1 MYTNCKLSGGQLKKI
16 ISHCVHIFIVSFP
29 VWAGIKSSK
38 LSYIDNSISCCVS
51 MQHFI
56 TNKTQTT
63 ILEKT
68 LNKNGNTS
76 IPTIYK
82 GQLTPEEDDKKLG
95 IRLSHI
101 FIPFPVVFVCRTLS
115 QKMKENF
122 YLRESSKSKFYL
134 KICCT
139 PTKVSYKLTQMTG
152 SQGAG
157 LVTR

>member
-1 MYTNCKLSGGQLKKI
+1 MQ
-16 ISHCVHIFIVSFP
+16 IFIVSFP

-82 GQLTPEEDDKKLG
+82 GQLTPEENDKKLG
-95 IRLSHI
+95 IRLRHI
-101 FIPFPVVFVCRTLS
+101 FYSISCGVCMPHSIIENERELLFKGKLQIKILFENMLYTYEGQLQTDIDDRKLGCRFSHTLVIQFPVLCICHT
-115 QKMKENF
+115 
-122 YLRESSKSKFYL
+122 SS
-134 KICCT
+134 
-139 PTKVSYKLTQMTG
+139 
-152 SQGAG
+152 
-157 LVTR
+157 